1 MSLVLTASGCAMAPG
16 PYLGVT
22 RSNVYDPDRADAS
35 DAALEQNVS
44 ERADIHTISAA
55 SIAQMVTARNLAEG
69 RDARER
75 AQAAAQP
82 APNGY
87 TYRVGPQDI
96 LTVTVWNHP
105 ELNNPAAMS
114 NLASG
119 RVVGEDGSFFFP
131 YAGKVQAAGRTVDEI
146 RASLT
151 ATLAKVL
158 VEPQVDVAVIDYRS
172 KRVYVMGMVDKPG
185 VESVS
190 DVPLTVTGALAAA
203 GGLKPEADLYGAT
216 LTRKGATQPL
226 NLYALYYEGDVG
238 QNLQLQAGDILTV
251 PENRYNKIFVM
262 GEVGKQQSVL
272 MPRGRVSL
280 TEAISDAG
288 GFNPISSN
296 TGQVYVIRQGRN
308 DRPQIWHLDASS
320 PDALVLADQ
329 FDLHP
334 RDIVYVDP
342 AKVTRFGRVLT
353 NILPTAGLLRQTL
366 QY

>member
-1 MSLVLTASGCAMAPG
+1 
-16 PYLGVT
+16 
-22 RSNVYDPDRADAS
+22 
-35 DAALEQNVS
+35 
-44 ERADIHTISAA
+44 
-55 SIAQMVTARNLAEG
+55 MVAARNPAEG

-82 APNGY
+82 APDAY
-87 TYRVGPQDI
+87 TYRVGAQDI
-96 LTVTVWNHP
+96 LSVTVWNHS

-119 RVVGEDGSFFFP
+119 RVVGQDGTFFYP

-146 RASLT
+146 RTALT
-151 ATLAKVL
+151 SALSKVL
-158 VEPQVDVAVIDYRS
+158 VDPQVDVAVIEYRS

-185 VESVS
+185 VESIS

-203 GGLKPEADLYGAT
+203 GGIKPEADLYGAT
-216 LTRKGATQPL
+216 LTRNGVTRPL
-226 NLYALYYEGDVG
+226 DLYALYYEGDVG
-238 QNLQLQAGDILTV
+238 QNLRLQAGDILTV

-262 GEVGKQQSVL
+262 GEVSKQQSVI
-272 MPRGRVSL
+272 MPHGRVSL

-288 GFNPISSN
+288 GFNPISANS
-296 TGQVYVIRQGRN
+296 GQVYVIRQGKN

-320 PDALVLADQ
+320 PDALVLADE

-342 AKVTRFGRVLT
+342 AQVTRFGRVLS
-353 NILPTAGLLRQTL
+353 NILPTAGLVRQTV